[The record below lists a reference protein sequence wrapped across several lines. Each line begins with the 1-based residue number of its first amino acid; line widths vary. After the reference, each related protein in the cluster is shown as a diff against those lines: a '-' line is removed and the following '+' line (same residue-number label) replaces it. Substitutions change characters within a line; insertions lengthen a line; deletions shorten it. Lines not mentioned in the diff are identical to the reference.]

1 MLQNLSN
8 ISYDNHDIN
17 NNIVL
22 PILQEHIMYIYR
34 GYNNIIYYVLLSDTE
49 ILFNIDYCDTINSL
63 PTYNIFIYS
72 TQMPLQYDTVD
83 IVHKVLAT

>member
-1 MLQNLSN
+1 M
-8 ISYDNHDIN
+8 
-17 NNIVL
+17 
-22 PILQEHIMYIYR
+22 
-34 GYNNIIYYVLLSDTE
+34 YYVLLSDTE